1 MEYFKQSR
9 VLTNEQHA
17 ACRDGRAMVL
27 NAEEYS
33 FYLYCKNR
41 DEEYLNPCVRQQNSG
56 QANHSHQS
64 DSSAVETAVKVGASG
79 LIGYALGRS
88 IASIK

>member
-1 MEYFKQSR
+1 MEYFKQGR

-17 ACRDGRAMVL
+17 ACRDGRAMIL
-27 NAEEYS
+27 SAEEYS
-33 FYLYCKNR
+33 FFLYCKHRN
-41 DEEYLNPCVRQQNSG
+41 EEYLNPFERQQNSY
-56 QANHSHQS
+56 QSNHSHQS